1 MSLPAT
7 YTVSEL
13 VAQLRLH
20 YAQWVEQ
27 RVTLEDDLARGHLAD
42 YLGCHP
48 EVLSEVWSAWATE
61 LALTGEDAQAAGAWL
76 HFFFWDPRPE
86 DH

>member
-1 MSLPAT
+1 MTSLAACAVP
-7 YTVSEL
+7 EL
-13 VAQLRLH
+13 VAQLRVH

-27 RVTLEDDLARGHLAD
+27 RVTLEDDLARGYLAD

-48 EVLSEVWSAWATE
+48 EMLSKVWLAWEEE
-61 LALTGEDAQAAGAWL
+61 LVLTGEDMQAAGAWL

>member
-1 MSLPAT
+1 MPSFAA

-13 VAQLRLH
+13 IAQLQVY

-27 RVTLEDDLARGHLAD
+27 RVTLEDELARGSLAD

-48 EVLSEVWSAWATE
+48 EVLSEVWSAWETE
-61 LALTGEDAQAAGAWL
+61 LALTGEDMDAVGAWL
-76 HFFFWDPRPE
+76 HFFFWEPRPE